1 MCCVMGG
8 MHLREV
14 AVHDEVEAEDLAVE
28 LQRLYGVLDAQHRLL
43 HNVRL
48 GHRICLVLV
57 VFHYLIDRGAHDRP
71 RSSTGHGGAAAGE
84 PMRSGVKGKG
94 VPMRSGVKGKGRAR
108 GEAEQEVHSPLR
120 RGLTWASRASRAR
133 SRMRASRL

>member
-1 MCCVMGG
+1 

-48 GHRICLVLV
+48 GHRICFVLV
-57 VFHYLIDRGAHDRP
+57 VLHYLIDRGAHDRP
-71 RSSTGHGGAAAGE
+71 RSSTGRCGAAAGE
-84 PMRSGVKGKG
+84 PV
-94 VPMRSGVKGKGRAR
+94 RSGVKGKGRR
-108 GEAEQEVHSPLR
+108 GEAEAEQKVHTPLR
-120 RGLTWASRASRAR
+120 RGYPGGGRGGRGGL
-133 SRMRASRL
+133 